1 MLLSRRP
8 PWHAAWCARLL
19 CGLLAITALLTAS
32 AAVAADIGLPSVHT
46 FSAAD
51 YGAAQQNR
59 AVTQGPD
66 GVIHVGHVDD
76 GVLTFDGT
84 RWQRIEV
91 PNQLVVRSLATG
103 TDGRIH
109 VGPMGDFG
117 CLERDRAGQPAH
129 VSLGG
134 RVSLTDREFADVWTI
149 HVIGADVYFATSPR
163 STTCTPAR
171 CA

>member
-19 CGLLAITALLTAS
+19 CGLLAATGVLATT
-32 AAVAADIGLPSVHT
+32 VAAATAVGLPSVHT

-51 YGAAQQNR
+51 YGAAQQNW
-59 AVTQGPD
+59 AITQGPD

-84 RWQRIEV
+84 RWQRIKV

-109 VGPMGDFG
+109 VGLVGDFG
-117 CLERDRAGQPAH
+117 YLERDRAGQPVCVA
-129 VSLGG
+129 G
-134 RVSLTDREFADVWTI
+134 
-149 HVIGADVYFATSPR
+149 
-163 STTCTPAR
+163 
-171 CA
+171 